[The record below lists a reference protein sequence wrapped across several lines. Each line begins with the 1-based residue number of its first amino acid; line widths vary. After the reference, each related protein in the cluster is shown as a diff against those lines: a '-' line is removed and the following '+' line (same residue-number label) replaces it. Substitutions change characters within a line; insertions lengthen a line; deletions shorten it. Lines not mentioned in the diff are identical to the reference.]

1 MGSVGSSVS
10 LGTRSRPQYPANF
23 PKTTTLWKLTMFE
36 RFRGSGLPCGRLL
49 IKRRELWPFLFG
61 SSSVCVEQSVPHPY
75 SNLDGG
81 ATPSQ
86 EPRRQ
91 HKDRTNEREEC
102 FERDADQPERQRQK
116 PDYGKEDS
124 ASRAKGQKSTKR
136 MHQPTKRISAFTSV
150 SFHHA
155 ARRQRYV
162 VDRNHSGFANLAIP
176 VATTALQVGWRL

>member
-36 RFRGSGLPCGRLL
+36 RFRGSGLTCGRLL

-75 SNLDGG
+75 SNLDGR

-116 PDYGKEDS
+116 PDHGKEDQREQS
-124 ASRAKGQKSTKR
+124 QGPAKHEKDAPADKEDQ
-136 MHQPTKRISAFTSV
+136 
-150 SFHHA
+150 SFHIVIISSCGA
-155 ARRQRYV
+155 PSTLRG
-162 VDRNHSGFANLAIP
+162 DRNHSGFANLAIP